1 MTVGGG
7 PTHRGFVH
15 EIRLESIRVSFNGS
29 FQMGRRYN
37 VRFEYNRTPI
47 KRQHQALMA
56 QSASAQRLLFPLPQH
71 VPLDR
76 VIDGNEFRITMF
88 NTRISSNAA
97 QFQAVKSILRMKH
110 GAAPF
115 IIFGP

>member
-1 MTVGGG
+1 MTVPSIHALCVYARVVTGPGGCQG
-7 PTHRGFVH
+7 ATGGVY
-15 EIRLESIRVSFNGS
+15 I
-29 FQMGRRYN
+29 Y
-37 VRFEYNRTPI
+37 RFEYNRTPI

-97 QFQAVKSILRMKH
+97 QFQAAKSILRMKH